1 MLDPAA
7 HMAGAAGQLLWVHLC
22 SPRPKTPPCSSQQR
36 CRACSNHSC
45 CAASA
50 HVLQV
55 LEHKLRTLDAFLVE
69 AADRRRARGFKADVP
84 GFGGASAAA
93 AAGQAAGMPGGAAGG
108 GGGGLFGG
116 YLEDGSN
123 RLNAAAGAAAMAG
136 AAGGFGGF
144 GGMGAA
150 GVGVGGVRGPGGQ
163 PNMPPAKRQRLV
175 NAALYEEARNNA
187 IRWVWLP
194 QHAGMGAADGT
205 SALGWQDACDA
216 RGAYQRVGTPG

>member
-1 MLDPAA
+1 M
-7 HMAGAAGQLLWVHLC
+7 
-22 SPRPKTPPCSSQQR
+22 PPCSSQQR
-36 CRACSNHSC
+36 CRVQQPLLLYCIRAC
-45 CAASA
+45 
-50 HVLQV
+50 LQV

-93 AAGQAAGMPGGAAGG
+93 AAGQAAGMPGGATGG

-123 RLNAAAGAAAMAG
+123 RLNAAAGAAAMTG

-144 GGMGAA
+144 GGKGTA
-150 GVGVGGVRGPGGQ
+150 GVGVGGVRGPVGQ

-187 IRWVWLP
+187 IRWVWLLMAP
-194 QHAGMGAADGT
+194 VLWGGRMHA
-205 SALGWQDACDA
+205 LY
-216 RGAYQRVGTPG
+216 AYQRVLQGSPCLHALLSGDMHVMCV